1 VGLFLHG
8 IDDGV
13 KVRHSLSHLANEE
26 LSGCV
31 ILGELDSALS
41 CSAMILQG
49 THASKII
56 NNQAVT
62 VSPISHLPIRS
73 HSEPGVWRS
82 DAGAK
87 QKSCHSI
94 RFPIDSMKSAF
105 HRRRTSVKSG
115 ESVPTATSP
124 IYRDSTIYGLLAI
137 RHQLLVNSGVS
148 AGANENSEVPP
159 FRQLARPRQAT
170 RHFSKPAGRP

>member
-1 VGLFLHG
+1 MGLFLHG

-56 NNQAVT
+56 NN
-62 VSPISHLPIRS
+62 
-73 HSEPGVWRS
+73 
-82 DAGAK
+82 
-87 QKSCHSI
+87 HSI